1 MAFAICR
8 PRHPGSP
15 IGPRT
20 PASPAASNPNRGRR
34 LPLAALPDSN
44 WTSLVESEVNF
55 AVTAAPRIDDYPR
68 RRSQK
73 SVAAF
78 SDFECRFS
86 GPGTPK
92 IPTGLKL
99 GLTGKRVN
107 TERNLRRTVLRNGLI
122 VLTERM
128 DHLRSVA
135 MGVWIK
141 SGSRCEPAETNGISH
156 FVEHMLFKG
165 TRSRSAQLIARE
177 MDSIGGNLDAFTGK
191 ETICFNVKSLADHVP
206 IALDILSDLVLNPV
220 FASPDIER
228 ERGVILE
235 EIKIDEDNPDVLVHE
250 LFTQSFWKGHPLGK
264 PILGTTETVGR
275 LAQNHLFD
283 YHAGRFHAGNMIFSA
298 AGNLDH
304 DHFVDAVSGKFSA
317 LAGGEAPAELPA
329 PAASARIILRNKK
342 ALEQVQICLGV
353 PAPPITDENR
363 YVALVLNTV
372 LGGGMSSRL
381 FQTIREERGMAYS
394 IYSDLS
400 PYRDTGTLCVYAG
413 TAASKALEVVDL
425 ILAEFRNLKEVE
437 LPEDE
442 LTRAKDQLKG
452 NILLG
457 LESSNSRMA
466 NLARQEMYFRQF
478 FTVDEVI
485 ARIDQVDAAQV
496 QAMAHRLFDPAR
508 IAVTLLGRLDGVKL
522 NRTRLEC

>member
-1 MAFAICR
+1 MM
-8 PRHPGSP
+8 
-15 IGPRT
+15 T
-20 PASPAASNPNRGRR
+20 
-34 LPLAALPDSN
+34 
-44 WTSLVESEVNF
+44 
-55 AVTAAPRIDDYPR
+55 
-68 RRSQK
+68 
-73 SVAAF
+73 
-78 SDFECRFS
+78 
-86 GPGTPK
+86 
-92 IPTGLKL
+92 
-99 GLTGKRVN
+99 N
-107 TERNLRRTVLRNGLI
+107 TERNLRRTVLPNGLI

-165 TRSRSAQLIARE
+165 TRSRSAQHIARE

-191 ETICFNVKSLADHVP
+191 ETICFNVKSLSDHVP
-206 IALDILSDLVLNPV
+206 IALDVLTDLVLNPV
-220 FASPDIER
+220 FAATDIER

-250 LFTQSFWKGHPLGK
+250 LFTQSFWKDHPLGW
-264 PILGTTETVGR
+264 PILGTTASVTR
-275 LAQNHLFD
+275 LDQEKLFA
-283 YHAGRFHAGNMIFSA
+283 YHGDRFHGGNIVFSA

-304 DHFVDAVSGKFSA
+304 DHFAEAVAAKFSS
-317 LAGGEAPAELPA
+317 LAGGETLHELSAPE
-329 PAASARIILRNKK
+329 ASARIVLRNKRS
-342 ALEQVQICLGV
+342 LEQVQICLGV
-353 PAPPITDENR
+353 PAPPITDESR
-363 YVALVLNTV
+363 YATLILNTV

-413 TAASKALEVVDL
+413 TSAGKAVEVVDL
-425 ILAEFRNLKEVE
+425 ILSEFRKLKNETLHE
-437 LPEDE
+437 EE

-466 NLARQEMYFRQF
+466 NLARQEMYFHNF

-485 ARIDQVDAAQV
+485 ARIEQVKAGEV
-496 QAMAHRLFDPAR
+496 QAMAQRLFDSDR
-508 IAVTLLGRLDGVKL
+508 IAVTLLGRLDGIKL
-522 NRTRLEC
+522 KRARLVC

>member
-1 MAFAICR
+1 MI
-8 PRHPGSP
+8 
-15 IGPRT
+15 
-20 PASPAASNPNRGRR
+20 N
-34 LPLAALPDSN
+34 
-44 WTSLVESEVNF
+44 
-55 AVTAAPRIDDYPR
+55 
-68 RRSQK
+68 
-73 SVAAF
+73 
-78 SDFECRFS
+78 
-86 GPGTPK
+86 
-92 IPTGLKL
+92 
-99 GLTGKRVN
+99 
-107 TERNLRRTVLRNGLI
+107 ERNLRRTVLPNGLI

-141 SGSRCEPAETNGISH
+141 SGSRGEAAETNGISH
-156 FVEHMLFKG
+156 FVEHMVFKG

-206 IALDILSDLVLNPV
+206 IALDVLADLVLNPV
-220 FASPDIER
+220 FASNDIER

-250 LFTQSFWKGHPLGK
+250 LFTQNFWKDHPLGK
-264 PILGTTETVGR
+264 PILGTTATVAR
-275 LAQNHLFD
+275 LDQPKLLD
-283 YHAGRFHAGNMIFSA
+283 YHSGRFHAGNMVFSA

-304 DHFVDAVSGKFSA
+304 DQFVAAVSEKFAS
-317 LAGGEAPAELPA
+317 LHSGQPIGELPA
-329 PAASARIILRNKK
+329 PPSSARILLKNKK

-363 YVALVLNTV
+363 YATLILNTV

-394 IYSDLS
+394 VFSDLS

-413 TAASKALEVVDL
+413 TSAGKAIECIDL
-425 ILAEFRNLKEVE
+425 ILTEFRKLKEE
-437 LPEDE
+437 TLPDEE

-452 NILLG
+452 NILMG

-466 NLARQEMYFRQF
+466 NLARQEIYFGQF
-478 FTVDEVI
+478 FTAEEI
-485 ARIDQVDAAQV
+485 SARIDAVEASQI
-496 QAMAHRLFDPAR
+496 QAMAQRLFDPDR
-508 IAVTLLGRLDGVKL
+508 IAVTLLGRLDGIKL
-522 NRTRLEC
+522 NRARLVC